1 MIHFR
6 KIPQIDYYDTPGRPA
21 YQRHNLET
29 LPFCFERTTFFKKAD
44 GGYARKVRSII
55 RSHPLEGSSA
65 NTTLDSIIAERD
77 FQG

>member
-29 LPFCFERTTFFKKAD
+29 LPFCFERTTFSKKQMAAMH
-44 GGYARKVRSII
+44 GKCVA
-55 RSHPLEGSSA
+55 
-65 NTTLDSIIAERD
+65 
-77 FQG
+77 